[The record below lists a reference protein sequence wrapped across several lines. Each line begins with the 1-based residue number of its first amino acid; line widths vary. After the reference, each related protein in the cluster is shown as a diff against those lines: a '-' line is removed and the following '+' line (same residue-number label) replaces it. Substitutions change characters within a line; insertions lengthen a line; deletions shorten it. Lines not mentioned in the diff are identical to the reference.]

1 MPGNFGTAEN
11 NNILTVQQAYAQA
24 LANGYMSQLQAYG
37 VGRGMTCE
45 EAEKLAIDNM
55 GINIHTQDVDRY
67 KQIKEGIDSARMK
80 AQKEAYLNYD
90 NAVSTGANKV
100 KEKAPAPVDKNDNG
114 VQPTEEK

>member
-1 MPGNFGTAEN
+1 MPGKFGTAEN
-11 NNILTVQQAYAQA
+11 NNILTVQQTYAQA
-24 LANGYMSQLQAYG
+24 LANGYMGQLQAYG

-67 KQIKEGIDSARMK
+67 KQIKESIDSARMN

-90 NAVSTGANKV
+90 AVSTGVNKV
-100 KEKAPAPVDKNDNG
+100 KEKTPAPVEQPSNG
-114 VQPTEEK
+114 VQPKEETK

>member
-45 EAEKLAIDNM
+45 EAEQLAIDNL

-67 KQIKEGIDSARMK
+67 REIKKGIDSARMK
-80 AQKEAYLNYD
+80 AQREAYLNYD

-100 KEKAPAPVDKNDNG
+100 KETAPAPVEPDNG
-114 VQPTEEK
+114 VKPKEETK